1 MSEPDSEPG
10 REPERDASS
19 GLTPHGASDTPERR
33 ALLLDPD
40 LFFAV
45 KVGATLKHIGVATTT
60 VRTSDEW
67 TRRLAAERFDLALV
81 NTAARGVDWEQAIG
95 AARESALPVIAYGS
109 HVDTEMMAR
118 ARAAGATR
126 VIANSKLAA
135 DLPAII
141 AQTLQRA
148 ARASNLASAESASSA
163 ARDDAPPGEGS

>member
-1 MSEPDSEPG
+1 MSESDA
-10 REPERDASS
+10 EPERDASS
-19 GLTPHGASDTPERR
+19 GLTSHGAPERR

-60 VRTSDEW
+60 VRTSGEW
-67 TRRLAAERFDLALV
+67 TRWLAAERFDLALV
-81 NTAARGVDWEQAIG
+81 NTAARGVEWEQAIG
-95 AARESALPVIAYGS
+95 AAISLGLPVIAYGS
-109 HVDTEMMAR
+109 HVDTETMAQ

-135 DLPAII
+135 DLPAIV

-148 ARASNLASAESASSA
+148 ARASGVANVQSPSA
-163 ARDDAPPGEGS
+163 ATRDHAPPGEDS